1 MRTVHSFV
9 MSLEPVLLGTQPAW
23 VQPFLASHSSHHV
36 QLQGLR
42 GYCCCLCCLSSKLR
56 VARLGSDFEGFHFL
70 TNVTSAR
77 TPDSF
82 REHSDTI
89 SQAPTWPFSLSPHII
104 ALPECSQRHHQ
115 CGEFFLQAQLVF
127 LSSVTPFPTNS
138 ELFFLWVHV
147 PIKEVNVS

>member
-1 MRTVHSFV
+1 MRTVHSFA

-23 VQPFLASHSSHHV
+23 VQPFLASPSSHHV

-42 GYCCCLCCLSSKLR
+42 CYCCCLSSKLL
-56 VARLGSDFEGFHFL
+56 VARLGSDFEGFHVL

-82 REHSDTI
+82 REHRDPI
-89 SQAPTWPFSLSPHII
+89 SQAPTWPLSLSPHII
-104 ALPECSQRHHQ
+104 ALPECSQGYHQ
-115 CGEFFLQAQLVF
+115 CGEFFLRAQLVF
-127 LSSVTPFPTNS
+127 LSRVIPFPTNS